1 MANKENKKN
10 EDIVVE
16 IIDFDNGDKDNQNK
30 ENNSNDID
38 KTKTAGASEK
48 EEKTSEK
55 EEKTSEKVEE
65 KADSEKSSGKDD
77 EKSDPEK
84 SSGKDDEKSDSEKSS
99 GKDDEKA
106 DSEKTSEKDDQKSD
120 SEKSSGKDDEKTD
133 SEKSSGK
140 DDEKSDSEKSSE
152 KDKEKADEN
161 ESSDK
166 EEENA
171 DTDKDSKKDKKWTA
185 FDIGQIVVIVALLF
199 VCLLGT
205 YKLYQN
211 LTAVRFTKAIA
222 LAQNAQ
228 NNGDYATAIKYYGQA
243 ISIDSKSAVA
253 YEELANCYA
262 TLGDTEHVMSVLY
275 SGWQNIGDQTML
287 DNYISLKLNGVIAS
301 IQTSG
306 GSFDAVED
314 VLDVLKIDG
323 NNENALQL
331 LGTLYSYCM
340 IDKNSSGD
348 SVLFWES
355 DAENSAFA
363 EYLEAVST
371 MMDIYEVSP
380 SDELEML
387 IARYIMPEGNVLW
400 IGLNNCSDY
409 ALLVQDASTLLG
421 ESSSLTSFEGC
432 LEEAV
437 NVSGVFTKFWSKI
450 SEDDVDAFRDF
461 MISDKVLDFREALV
475 EGQYPY
481 LELEM
486 ENTFCQEGIVLTL
499 EDNCWTY
506 HFPDFSEN
514 LKTQGVITLELTYDE
529 VQSAEE
535 AIEEAKENGTLG
547 QTEET
552 AEATEG
558 SAAEESSVDAAEDS
572 SVEASTDELED
583 DSQEDETE
591 EETGTADSASEAST
605 QEEVRSGKVIMNY
618 EPAVQGDSYFPHMTY
633 YFVCEYEG
641 DVVTYKYQQVIT
653 SEDGTKTRTTVD
665 NWGDEELETVIDEN
679 LEEETES
686 TETVA
691 PTQTQPQDNSSNT
704 QTTPDVIVDP
714 ETGAMY
720 DPNTGLQIDPATGF
734 YIDPATGLYIDPN
747 TWTYIDPAT
756 GAVVDPNA
764 PATEEVPTDPNAAAT
779 GT

>member
-1 MANKENKKN
+1 MANKENENKEISKGAGGEVLNKKDD
-10 EDIVVE
+10 ESIVVE
-16 IIDFDNGDKDNQNK
+16 IIDFDDNGKEINSKNESDKEDSGKKDSNETESDKEDSRVEDSNK
-30 ENNSNDID
+30 EGSNKEESGKEEPNKESSNNENSNKKDSNKEESNKVESKEEGSNVEDTNKEDSNHKNIEQEKNSDTIDID
-38 KTKTAGASEK
+38 KEGKEASSDNA
-48 EEKTSEK
+48 EEKSNE
-55 EEKTSEKVEE
+55 
-65 KADSEKSSGKDD
+65 D
-77 EKSDPEK
+77 
-84 SSGKDDEKSDSEKSS
+84 
-99 GKDDEKA
+99 
-106 DSEKTSEKDDQKSD
+106 
-120 SEKSSGKDDEKTD
+120 
-133 SEKSSGK
+133 
-140 DDEKSDSEKSSE
+140 
-152 KDKEKADEN
+152 
-161 ESSDK
+161 ESSDD
-166 EEENA
+166 EEA
-171 DTDKDSKKDKKWTA
+171 KDDSGDEAKSKKKEKKWTA

-211 LTAVRFTKAIA
+211 LTAVRFTKALA

-228 NNGDYATAIKYYGQA
+228 NNADYATAIKYYEQA
-243 ISIDSKSAVA
+243 ISIDSKSAIA

-306 GSFDAVED
+306 GSFDAIED

-348 SVLFWES
+348 SVLFWGAGEEDS
-355 DAENSAFA
+355 TFSQ
-363 EYLEAVST
+363 YLEAVST
-371 MMDIYEVSP
+371 MLDIYEVSP

-400 IGLNNCSDY
+400 IGLDNCSDY
-409 ALLVQDASTLLG
+409 ALLVQDASTLIG
-421 ESSSLTSFEGC
+421 ESSSLDSFIGC
-432 LEEAV
+432 LEDANE
-437 NVSGVFTKFWSKI
+437 VSGVFARIWPKI

-461 MISDKVLDFREALV
+461 MIRDDVILLRESLASG
-475 EGQYPY
+475 EHPY

-486 ENTFCQEGIVLTL
+486 ENAFCQEGIILTL
-499 EDNCWTY
+499 EDNNWTY

-514 LKTQGVITLELTYDE
+514 PATDGVITLQLSYDE
-529 VQSAEE
+529 VSNAK
-535 AIEEAKENGTLG
+535 AVIEEAKENGTLEELAKSSDETIED
-547 QTEET
+547 TEE
-552 AEATEG
+552 G
-558 SAAEESSVDAAEDS
+558 SS
-572 SVEASTDELED
+572 
-583 DSQEDETE
+583 E
-591 EETGTADSASEAST
+591 EEEI
-605 QEEVRSGKVIMNY
+605 RSGKISMYY
-618 EPAVQGDSYFPHMTY
+618 EPAVTGGKYFPHMTY
-633 YFVCEYEG
+633 YIVCEYEG
-641 DVVTYKYQQVIT
+641 DEVTYKYQQVIT

-665 NWGDEELETVIDEN
+665 NWGDEELETVIDED
-679 LEEETES
+679 LEEETDS
-686 TETVA
+686 TETAA

-704 QTTPDVIVDP
+704 ESTPNVIVDP

-734 YIDPATGLYIDPN
+734 LIDPATGLYIDPN

-764 PATEEVPTDPNAAAT
+764 PAAEETPADTGAAAA